1 MKISLLSHDLSQNC
15 LGRAY
20 LLAKMLQQKHEVEI
34 IGPLLLGREIWFPVR
49 DDKTI
54 QYKIIR
60 QLLDFPVILK
70 LIDGDIILAVKP
82 RFTSFGYGLIKKFI
96 SKKKLILDIDD
107 WELGFFLDDPF
118 LNKIKSIISFG
129 DLNNLF
135 YSAILENFVKF
146 TDAITVSSTFLSKK
160 YQGIII
166 PHARDTNVFDPKKYD
181 RVKLRTKYQL
191 EDKKVILFLGTP
203 RKHKGIEDLNKALKF
218 LDDKR
223 AVLFIVDGKQ
233 PFAKIPQFLALAD
246 VVVIPQKQ
254 TIATRAQIPAKVFDA
269 MAMAKPIIATDVSD
283 LPKILRGCAV
293 IVPPGDPIEIARA
306 IRFIFDNPDIAEELG
321 ERARRICIQKYNFK
335 VVGKKL
341 LEVVELV

>member
-20 LLAKMLQQKHEVEI
+20 LLAKLLQSKHKVEI
-34 IGPLLLGREIWFPVR
+34 IGPLLLGREIWFPVS

-60 QLLDFPVILK
+60 QTLDFPGILK
-70 LIDGDIILAVKP
+70 LIDGDIIYAVKP

-118 LNKIKSIISFG
+118 LNKVRSIISFG

-135 YSAILENFVKF
+135 YSAILENFIKF
-146 TDAITVSSTFLSKK
+146 ADAITVSSTFLSKK

-166 PHARDTNVFDPKKYD
+166 PHARDTNIFDPKKYD
-181 RVKLRTKYQL
+181 RVKLRAKHQL
-191 EDKKVILFLGTP
+191 RDKKVILFLGTP
-203 RKHKGIEDLNKALKF
+203 RQHKGIEDLHKAVKI

-223 AVLFIVDGKQ
+223 AVLLVVDQQ
-233 PFAKIPQFLALAD
+233 PFTKIPQFLVIAD
-246 VVVIPQKQ
+246 VVVIPQRQ
-254 TIATRAQIPAKVFDA
+254 TYATRAQIPAKVFDA
-269 MAMAKPIIATDVSD
+269 MAMAKPIVATDVSD

-293 IVPPGDPIEIARA
+293 IVPPSDPVEIAKA
-306 IRFIFDNPDIAEELG
+306 IRFIFDNPDIAERLG
-321 ERARRICIQKYNFK
+321 ERARRICIQKYNFN